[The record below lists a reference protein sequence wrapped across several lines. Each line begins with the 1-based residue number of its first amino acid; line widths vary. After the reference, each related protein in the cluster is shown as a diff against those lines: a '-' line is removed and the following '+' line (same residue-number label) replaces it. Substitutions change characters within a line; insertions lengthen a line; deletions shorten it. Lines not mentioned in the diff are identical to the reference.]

1 MRKYRREERGFTL
14 IELLIV
20 VAIIG
25 LLAAIGVWNYLI
37 ALDRGKQKR
46 TIADIRTV
54 AAAWEQRAADTQSYN
69 ASGAAFTFP
78 ANEVSLAELTGAIAP
93 TYVRNIPRQ
102 DGWGNDLQFGLDV
115 PFAGAAR
122 GTIYAVRSG
131 GRDGTFQPTYESAA
145 TTSFDCDIVYSN
157 SAFVVYPER
166 ETRD

>member
-1 MRKYRREERGFTL
+1 MRTYREEGGFTL

-46 TIADIRTV
+46 TIVDIRTI
-54 AAAWEQRAADTQSYN
+54 ATAWEQRAGDTQSYN

-78 ANEVSLAELTGAIAP
+78 ASEVSFAEMTGAIAP
-93 TYVRNIPRQ
+93 TYIRTIPKQ

-115 PFAGAAR
+115 PFAGVAR
-122 GTIYAVRSG
+122 GSVYAIRSA
-131 GRDGTFQPTYESAA
+131 GRDGAFQATYESAA

-157 SAFVVYPER
+157 SSFVVYPER
-166 ETRD
+166 ETRE